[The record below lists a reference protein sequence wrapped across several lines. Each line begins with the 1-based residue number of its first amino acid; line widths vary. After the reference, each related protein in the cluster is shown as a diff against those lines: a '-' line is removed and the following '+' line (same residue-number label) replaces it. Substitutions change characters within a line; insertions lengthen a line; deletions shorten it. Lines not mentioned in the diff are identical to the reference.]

1 MQERP
6 SKAMPREVIPAL
18 TFVTQTLKMLLLRK
32 SSEDLPFVVYC
43 FSLQLHSHFY
53 WSHVENMAASNWMKF
68 KVTSHWLTQFL
79 SY

>member
-1 MQERP
+1 M
-6 SKAMPREVIPAL
+6 SREVIPSL

-32 SSEDLPFVVYC
+32 SSVDWHFIVYC
-43 FSLQLHSHFY
+43 FSLQLQSHFY

-68 KVTSHWLTQFL
+68 KLTSHWLTQFL